1 MTVKSQCEE
10 HGCSELLC
18 GCPVSCL
25 ESDGAFH
32 EILRAK
38 DKWINNILDSNHSM
52 RGLLKDCRAVLRLEK
67 NATRE
72 ALIKEVTEILNGEV

>member
-1 MTVKSQCEE
+1 MTIKAQCEK

-25 ESDGAFH
+25 ESSSDFH

-38 DKWINNILDSNHSM
+38 DKWINSLLDINHASIKY
-52 RGLLKDCRAVLRLEK
+52 LS
-67 NATRE
+67 E
-72 ALIKEVTEILNGEV
+72 ALKLVDNEQWKNEVMGFIQKGEVWI